1 MAEYR
6 EYLKNLIAIND
17 EYDDVRKGLSKSQ
30 DKELQNIIADERV
43 QKYGLAGR
51 MMNFADRA
59 TSIPVRGNTD
69 IVIDNISDKLL
80 YTTLAK
86 QLIAQEA
93 QAREGKA
100 GGGSPLKGK
109 QKKLDANKDGK
120 ISGEDFALLRERKSL
135 GGLASKLARRLLQTF
150 RNDEEV
156 KKLTEAIAE
165 HKEYMK
171 GGYEKELKQINKDYA
186 DGELTTSEYQNL
198 NAEFSPEFQERVLE
212 DLEYQLEERLRSLN
226 ADIEVGKAER
236 AAEKEF
242 YERREGKAKGG
253 TMDDQMNALA
263 ISVSPA
269 KIETKEMNSEMLPDE
284 EMEEEYVD
292 YVVESTLDDEDKN
305 YLNRALEKD
314 AKLSEIFDQVVESAT
329 EFTGSGTVEG
339 PGTGISDSIPARLS
353 DGEFVFTAKAT
364 EEIGEDRLMSMMKE
378 AEARADGRQDMA
390 NGGMVMQEEPIFRP
404 QPQPIQQD
412 IRVTKETVGAQA
424 SMREEEDLIGN
435 ELKKSMLSTAPY
447 VRS

>member
-51 MMNFADRA
+51 MMNFADKA

-120 ISGEDFALLRERKSL
+120 ISGEDFKILQDLEKRNPKFL
-135 GGLASKLARRLLQTF
+135 GGIM
-150 RNDEEV
+150 
-156 KKLTEAIAE
+156 KKLGIM
-165 HKEYMK
+165 KENVRSGKPKGMK
-171 GGYEKELKQINKDYA
+171 GLFGNVYTKDNIESSGTGTEDA
-186 DGELTTSEYQNL
+186 MTFL
-198 NAEFSPEFQERVLE
+198 NPLPSYPN
-212 DLEYQLEERLRSLN
+212 QLEVNQRPMM
-226 ADIEVGKAER
+226 AE
-236 AAEKEF
+236 
-242 YERREGKAKGG
+242 GG

-269 KIETKEMNSEMLPDE
+269 KIEAKEMNSEMLPDE

-390 NGGMVMQEEPIFRP
+390 NGGMVMEEEPIFRP
-404 QPQPIQQD
+404 QPQPTQQD

>member
-51 MMNFADRA
+51 MMNFADKA

-120 ISGEDFALLRERKSL
+120 ISGEDFKILQDLEKRNPKFL
-135 GGLASKLARRLLQTF
+135 GGIM
-150 RNDEEV
+150 
-156 KKLTEAIAE
+156 KKLGIM
-165 HKEYMK
+165 KENVRSGKPKGMK
-171 GGYEKELKQINKDYA
+171 GLFGNVYTKDNIESSGTGTEDA
-186 DGELTTSEYQNL
+186 MTFL
-198 NAEFSPEFQERVLE
+198 NPLPSYPN
-212 DLEYQLEERLRSLN
+212 QLEVNQRPMM
-226 ADIEVGKAER
+226 AE
-236 AAEKEF
+236 
-242 YERREGKAKGG
+242 GG

-263 ISVSPA
+263 ISVSP
-269 KIETKEMNSEMLPDE
+269 
-284 EMEEEYVD
+284 
-292 YVVESTLDDEDKN
+292 
-305 YLNRALEKD
+305 
-314 AKLSEIFDQVVESAT
+314 
-329 EFTGSGTVEG
+329 
-339 PGTGISDSIPARLS
+339 
-353 DGEFVFTAKAT
+353 
-364 EEIGEDRLMSMMKE
+364 
-378 AEARADGRQDMA
+378 
-390 NGGMVMQEEPIFRP
+390 
-404 QPQPIQQD
+404 
-412 IRVTKETVGAQA
+412 
-424 SMREEEDLIGN
+424 
-435 ELKKSMLSTAPY
+435 
-447 VRS
+447 